1 MRRLSGF
8 IERKK
13 HEMDGDLCRF
23 VRRGRY
29 SYPMKENRKP
39 LSGGGTSRFPRGLV
53 PLTQHTVIVDID
65 FRWSFRMLSSKEPV
79 HTTVLLTAHT
89 IAPAFV
95 ADEKVLYQQ
104 IDTCRQALEFL
115 PGPPVFSDARC
126 GIDVYG
132 NPKDALSIIFSRIS
146 IPKEIYEDI
155 SQGHRDYLAFISLLP
170 VWSAWHFSDP
180 TIKPQAR
187 NPVAVAEAV
196 ERCIAGQFWNE
207 AINHANR
214 RFRRGV
220 KG

>member
-1 MRRLSGF
+1 
-8 IERKK
+8 
-13 HEMDGDLCRF
+13 
-23 VRRGRY
+23 
-29 SYPMKENRKP
+29 MKENHKP

-53 PLTQHTVIVDID
+53 PLTQHTVMVDID
-65 FRWSFRMLSSKEPV
+65 YRWSFRMLSREEPT

-126 GIDVYG
+126 GVDVYG

-180 TIKPQAR
+180 TIKPQPR
-187 NPVAVAEAV
+187 NSVAVAEAV
-196 ERCIAGQFWNE
+196 ERCLDGQYWNE

-214 RFRRGV
+214 RFRRGGV
-220 KG
+220 NGV